1 MTVEDILDQLDEMVE
16 KSFLVPLSGG
26 KCFVD
31 SGKIQ
36 ELIDDIRL
44 NLPQELRQAR
54 AIVSDRG
61 DIIATA
67 RREAESIIRTAE
79 ERARVLVGQE
89 EIVKQAQQKANDML
103 GQAQLKAREM
113 RKAASDYID
122 DLMKRA
128 DDALTANLSH
138 VREAAKNQ
146 EDAMTQLL
154 GDHRRQVKNHDDV
167 LTHQIAELRK
177 TRQTL
182 RNPKRR
188 RTTKSR
194 KKAAA
199 HAAAFSLET
208 DGFEQKLPALSCTD
222 KKWLH
227 SWDGCLICRKTSLN
241 KAIQWAER
249 RDRER

>member
-128 DDALTANLSH
+128 DDALTTNLSH

-154 GDHRRQVKNHDDV
+154 NDHRRQVKNNDDV

-182 RNPKRR
+182 RNPKA
-188 RTTKSR
+188 S
-194 KKAAA
+194 A
-199 HAAAFSLET
+199 
-208 DGFEQKLPALSCTD
+208 DD
-222 KKWLH
+222 
-227 SWDGCLICRKTSLN
+227 
-241 KAIQWAER
+241 
-249 RDRER
+249 